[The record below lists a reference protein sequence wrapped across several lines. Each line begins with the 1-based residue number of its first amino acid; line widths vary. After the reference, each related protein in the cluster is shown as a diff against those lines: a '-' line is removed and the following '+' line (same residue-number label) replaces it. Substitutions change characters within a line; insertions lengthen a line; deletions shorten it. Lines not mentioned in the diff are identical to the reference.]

1 MGQTALLIQGNFMS
15 YSGYVIKNCNAK
27 DLESACPKRWDEL
40 KPAFSDMVRHCD
52 HCNKKVYLCET
63 DEQIKFYSS
72 VKFCIA
78 VAEQEG
84 TLNVE
89 KIPPSGTTSISHAIE
104 RAAQPNDGLMTSLN
118 RPVPN
123 VWRRPSSPAPLK
135 EVLHDDNASSPRI
148 HQIIDDSD
156 IPAFLRKRSK

>member
-1 MGQTALLIQGNFMS
+1 MS
-15 YSGYVIKNCNAK
+15 YSGYVIKNCSAK
-27 DLESACPKRWDEL
+27 DLEFVCPKRWEQL

-52 HCNKKVYLCET
+52 HCKKKVYLCET

-84 TLNVE
+84 SMNVE
-89 KIPPSGTTSISHAIE
+89 RIPPSSTASISHTVEPAV
-104 RAAQPNDGLMTSLN
+104 QPDVGLMGSIN

-123 VWRRPSSPAPLK
+123 VWRRPSSPELHEA
-135 EVLHDDNASSPRI
+135 VQHDDNSYLLRM
-148 HQIIDDSD
+148 QQLTDDND

>member
-1 MGQTALLIQGNFMS
+1 MS
-15 YSGYVIKNCNAK
+15 YSGYVIKNCSAK
-27 DLESACPKRWDEL
+27 DLESSCPKRWDAL

-52 HCNKKVYLCET
+52 HCKKKVYLCET

-84 TLNVE
+84 LSNVE
-89 KIPPSGTTSISHAIE
+89 RIPPSSTASISHAVDPAVRPE
-104 RAAQPNDGLMTSLN
+104 DGLTAGLN
-118 RPVPN
+118 RPLPN
-123 VWRRPSSPAPLK
+123 VWRRPSSSEPHEA
-135 EVLHDDNASSPRI
+135 VQHDDNAALPRM
-148 HQIIDDSD
+148 QQVTDDSN

>member
-1 MGQTALLIQGNFMS
+1 MS
-15 YSGYVIKNCNAK
+15 YSSYVFKNCSAK
-27 DLESACPKRWDEL
+27 DLDSSCPKRWDSL

-78 VAEQEG
+78 VAEQVG
-84 TLNVE
+84 SINVE
-89 KIPPSGTTSISHAIE
+89 RIPPSSTASISHVVDPAV
-104 RAAQPNDGLMTSLN
+104 RLKDGLTAGLN
-118 RPVPN
+118 RHLPN
-123 VWRRPSSPAPLK
+123 VWRRSSSPGLHD
-135 EVLHDDNASSPRI
+135 EVQHDDNASLLRMQ
-148 HQIIDDSD
+148 HVTDDSD

>member
-1 MGQTALLIQGNFMS
+1 MS
-15 YSGYVIKNCNAK
+15 YSGYVIKNCSAK
-27 DLESACPKRWDEL
+27 DLESACPKRWDSL

-84 TLNVE
+84 LSNVE
-89 KIPPSGTTSISHAIE
+89 GIPPSSTASIFHAVDP
-104 RAAQPNDGLMTSLN
+104 AVQLGDGPVGSIN
-118 RPVPN
+118 RPLPN
-123 VWRRPSSPAPLK
+123 VWRRPSSPGLQD
-135 EVLHDDNASSPRI
+135 EVQHDDNASLLRMQQVP
-148 HQIIDDSD
+148 DDSD

>member
-1 MGQTALLIQGNFMS
+1 MS
-15 YSGYVIKNCNAK
+15 YSGYVIKNCSAK

-40 KPAFSDMVRHCD
+40 KPAFPDMVRHCD

-63 DEQIKFYSS
+63 DEQIRFYSS
-72 VKFCIA
+72 VNFCIA

-89 KIPPSGTTSISHAIE
+89 RIPPSSTASISHAVE
-104 RAAQPNDGLMTSLN
+104 PAAQSYDGLMESIN
-118 RPVPN
+118 RPAPN
-123 VWRRPSSPAPLK
+123 VWRRPSSP
-135 EVLHDDNASSPRI
+135 VLHEEVMHDDIASSLRI
-148 HQIIDDSD
+148 HQITDDGD